1 MSVDLAQ
8 LDWFKSSYSGSSGGE
23 CVEVA
28 SSWQKSSYSGD
39 NGGDCVEVGMCPG
52 TVHVRDSKDPEG
64 PALSFTPEAWT
75 AFVGWAGEATTA
87 TGR

>member
-28 SSWQKSSYSGD
+28 IAWRKSSFSGD
-39 NGGDCVEVGMCPG
+39 NGGECVEVATCPG
-52 TVHVRDSKDPEG
+52 TVHVRDSKDPQG
-64 PALSFTPEAWT
+64 PALAFTPEAWT
-75 AFVGWAGEATTA
+75 AFVGWAGGAAETA
-87 TGR
+87 SA